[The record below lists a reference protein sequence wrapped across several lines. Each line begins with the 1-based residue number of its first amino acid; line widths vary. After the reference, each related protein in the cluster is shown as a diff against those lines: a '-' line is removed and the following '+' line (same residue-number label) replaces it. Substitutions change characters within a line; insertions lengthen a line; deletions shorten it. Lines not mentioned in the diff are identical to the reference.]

1 MEFASLYAFARGPLV
16 WVAFIVLFL
25 GSVYKL
31 ARMFVLAKKDKVV
44 YPYMSLKFGLRSLM
58 HWVTPFAS
66 RNMRLNPGMT
76 LATFAFHFCLL
87 VTPILLMAHNVLLY
101 ESWGI
106 RLPTLPESAADAMTL
121 VVVLVA
127 LFFLARRL
135 FVPAAAY
142 VTDSSD
148 WVILLIAVA
157 PFVTGFIATQG
168 WLHYKT
174 MLLLHIFSGALWLMA
189 IPFTRLSH
197 MLYFVFTRSY
207 MGSEFGAVRSA
218 RDW

>member
-16 WVAFIVLFL
+16 WIAFIVFLL

-58 HWVTPFAS
+58 HWVVPFGS
-66 RNMRLNPGMT
+66 RNMRLHAGMT
-76 LATFAFHFCLL
+76 LATFAFHVCLL
-87 VTPILLMAHNVLLY
+87 VTPVFLMAHSVLLH

-106 RLPTLPESAADAMTL
+106 RLPTLPKPAADAMTL
-121 VVVLVA
+121 VVIFVA

-135 FVPAAAY
+135 FLPVVAY
-142 VTDSSD
+142 VTDTSD

-157 PFVTGFIATQG
+157 PFLTGFVATQG

-174 MLLLHIFSGALWLMA
+174 MLLLHIFTGAVWLMA

-197 MLYFVFTRSY
+197 MLYFAFTRAY
-207 MGSEFGAVRSA
+207 MGCEFGAVRNA